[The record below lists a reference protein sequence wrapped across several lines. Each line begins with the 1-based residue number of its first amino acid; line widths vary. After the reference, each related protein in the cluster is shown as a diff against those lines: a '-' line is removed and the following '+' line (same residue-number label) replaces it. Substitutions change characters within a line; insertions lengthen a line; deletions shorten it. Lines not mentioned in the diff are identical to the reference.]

1 MLRVQ
6 HLTHLRCEICSDDV
20 IEETERFLSA
30 FGAHLISLMDHTP
43 GVRQFR
49 DASKLRDF
57 YRGKSTRTEAE
68 LDALI
73 AQRRRSRAR
82 YHDRHRAWLVAIARG
97 KGIPLASHDDTT
109 IEHVRDSL
117 TDGVRIAEFP
127 TTLEAAS
134 ASHAAGLAVMMGAPN
149 LVRGGS
155 HSGNVAAIDLAEAG
169 ILDVLS
175 SDYVPASLLHG
186 AWMLAPVPAVGT
198 LAAAMRTVSKA
209 PARAVGLEDRGEIAP
224 GLRADFIRV
233 NIFCNIPVVRE
244 VYCGGRRVA

>member
-1 MLRVQ
+1 V
-6 HLTHLRCEICSDDV
+6 HLM
-20 IEETERFLSA
+20 
-30 FGAHLISLMDHTP
+30 SLMDHTP

-49 DASKLRDF
+49 DESKLRDF
-57 YRGKSTRTEAE
+57 YRGKSRRTDAE
-68 LDALI
+68 MDAFI
-73 AQRRRSRAR
+73 AQRLQSRAR
-82 YHDRHRAWLVAIARG
+82 YHDHHRARLVAIAHG

-117 TDGVRIAEFP
+117 ADGVRIAEFP

-149 LVRGGS
+149 VVRGGS

-175 SDYVPASLLHG
+175 SDYVPASLLQG
-186 AWMLAPVPAVGT
+186 AWMLASIPAVGS
-198 LAAAMRTVSKA
+198 LPGAMRTVSKA

-233 NIFCNIPVVRE
+233 SLFGNIPVVRE
-244 VYCGGRRVA
+244 VYCGGRRVV